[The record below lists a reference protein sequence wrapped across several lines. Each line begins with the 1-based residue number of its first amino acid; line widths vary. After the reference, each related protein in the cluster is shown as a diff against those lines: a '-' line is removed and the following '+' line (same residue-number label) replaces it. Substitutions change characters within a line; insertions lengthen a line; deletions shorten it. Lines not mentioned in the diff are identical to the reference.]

1 LKLAARDR
9 AADARGSP
17 KGTPMS
23 IRLSLATAL
32 AVAAFAA
39 SAQAESTTYPL
50 TLENCGR
57 TITFEK
63 APRRIVSIGQSNT
76 EILLS
81 LGLAEKMVGT
91 GVWFSPVMKAFAAEN
106 AQIPRL
112 ADNDPSFESVLKQK
126 PDFVTAQYEWH
137 VGPNGSVGSRDQF
150 AELGIPTYIAPADC
164 VAKDNSGGGDGVR
177 LQMFT
182 IDLIYREI
190 LDLAKIFDVND
201 RGEALVAKL
210 KQREAAAIATASG
223 ATGKNVT
230 MAFWFSSPKIPGDSY
245 IAGINGG
252 AGYIMHVLGAKD
264 IIDLKDE
271 WPLVSWE
278 RVTAANPTV
287 LVIAEMSRRRHPAD
301 SAEAKLNFLKTD
313 PVASRM
319 DAVQKKRIITIDAQA
334 MDPGIRT
341 IDGIEQVAQGLKAF
355 GLAY

>member
-1 LKLAARDR
+1 
-9 AADARGSP
+9 
-17 KGTPMS
+17 MS
-23 IRLSLATAL
+23 KCIRLSFAAVLAATA
-32 AVAAFAA
+32 FALP
-39 SAQAESTTYPL
+39 AQAESTVYPL

-57 TITFEK
+57 SITFEK
-63 APRRIVSIGQSNT
+63 APSRTVSIGQSNT

-81 LGLAEKMVGT
+81 LGLADKIVGT
-91 GVWFSPVMKAFAAEN
+91 GVWFSPVMPEFAAEN
-106 AQIPRL
+106 AKIPRL
-112 ADNDPSFESVLKQK
+112 ADNDPSFESVVGTK
-126 PDFVTAQYEWH
+126 PDLVTAQYEWH

-150 AELGIPTYIAPADC
+150 ADLGIPTYIAPADC

-182 IDLIYREI
+182 MDLIYREI

-201 RGEALVAKL
+201 RGATLVTKL
-210 KQREAAAIATASG
+210 KQREAAAVATASG
-223 ATGKNVT
+223 AAGRHVT

-287 LVIAEMSRRRHPAD
+287 LVIAEMSRRRNPAD

-313 PVASRM
+313 PVARQM
-319 DAVQKKRIITIDAQA
+319 EAVQKNRIITIDAQA

-341 IDGIEQVAQGLKAF
+341 IEGIEQVAQGLKTF

>member
-1 LKLAARDR
+1 MSSTNILLVAAALAA
-9 AADARGSP
+9 S
-17 KGTPMS
+17 TF
-23 IRLSLATAL
+23 L
-32 AVAAFAA
+32 AA
-39 SAQAESTTYPL
+39 SAQAENTTYPL

-57 TITFEK
+57 TITFDK
-63 APRRIVSIGQSNT
+63 APSRTVSIGQSNT

-81 LGLAEKMVGT
+81 LGLADKVVGT
-91 GVWFSPVMKAFAAEN
+91 GVWFSPVMPEFEAEN
-106 AQIPRL
+106 AKIPRL
-112 ADNDPSFESVLKQK
+112 ADNDPSFESVVGTK
-126 PDFVTAQYEWH
+126 PDLVTAQYEWH

-150 AELGIPTYIAPADC
+150 ADLGIPTYIAPADC

-182 IDLIYREI
+182 MDLIYQEI

-201 RGEALVAKL
+201 RGAALVARL

-223 ATGKNVT
+223 VAGKHVT
-230 MAFWFSSPKIPGDSY
+230 MAFWFSSPKMPGDSY

-252 AGYIMHVLGAKD
+252 AGYIMHVLGAND

-278 RVTAANPTV
+278 RVTGANPTV

-313 PVASRM
+313 PVASQM
-319 DAVQKKRIITIDAQA
+319 EAVKQNRIITIDAQA

-341 IDGIEQVAQGLKAF
+341 IEGIEQVAQGLKRF
-355 GLAY
+355 GLSY

>member
-1 LKLAARDR
+1 
-9 AADARGSP
+9 
-17 KGTPMS
+17 MS
-23 IRLSLATAL
+23 FRLSLAAAL
-32 AVAAFAA
+32 AAAAFATPA
-39 SAQAESTTYPL
+39 LAESTVYPL

-57 TITFEK
+57 SITFEK
-63 APRRIVSIGQSNT
+63 APSRAVSIGQSNT

-81 LGLAEKMVGT
+81 LGLAEKVVGT
-91 GVWFSPVMKAFAAEN
+91 AVWFSPVMKAFEAEN
-106 AQIPRL
+106 AKIPRL
-112 ADNDPSFESVLKQK
+112 ADNDPSFESVVKQQ
-126 PDFVTAQYEWH
+126 PDLVTAQYEWH
-137 VGPNGSVGSRDQF
+137 VGPNGSVGTRDQF
-150 AELGIPTYIAPADC
+150 ADLKIPTYIAPADC

-177 LQMFT
+177 LKMFT
-182 IDLIYREI
+182 MDLVYQQI

-210 KQREAAAIATASG
+210 KQREAAAIALASG
-223 ATGKNVT
+223 AAGKNVT

-301 SAEAKLNFLKTD
+301 SAEAKRAFLKTD
-313 PVASRM
+313 PVAGQM
-319 DAVQKKRIITIDAQA
+319 DAVKHDRIITIDAQA

-341 IDGIEQVAQGLKAF
+341 IEGIEQVAQGLKKF
-355 GLAY
+355 GLSY

>member
-1 LKLAARDR
+1 
-9 AADARGSP
+9 
-17 KGTPMS
+17 MS
-23 IRLSLATAL
+23 IRIRLSLAAFIL
-32 AVAAFAA
+32 AAA
-39 SAQAESTTYPL
+39 SALPAQAESTTYPL

-57 TITFEK
+57 SITFDK
-63 APRRIVSIGQSNT
+63 APNRAVSIGQSNT

-81 LGLAEKMVGT
+81 LGLAGKMVGT
-91 GVWFSPVMKAFAAEN
+91 GVWFSPVMQEFAAEN
-106 AQIPRL
+106 AKIPRL
-112 ADNDPSFESVLKQK
+112 ADNDPSFESVVGTK
-126 PDFVTAQYEWH
+126 PDLVTAQYEWH
-137 VGPNGSVGSRDQF
+137 VGPNGSVGSREQF
-150 AELGIPTYIAPADC
+150 AALGIPTYIAPADC

-182 IDLIYREI
+182 MDLIYQEI

-210 KQREAAAIATASG
+210 KQREAAAIATAAG
-223 ATGKNVT
+223 AAGKNVT
-230 MAFWFSSPKIPGDSY
+230 MAFWFSSPKMPGDSY
-245 IAGINGG
+245 IAGVNGG
-252 AGYIMHVLGAKD
+252 AGYIMHVLGAHD

-301 SAEAKLNFLKTD
+301 SAEAKRGFLKTD
-313 PVASRM
+313 PVASQM
-319 DAVQKKRIITIDAQA
+319 DAVKQNRIITIDAQA

-341 IDGIEQVAQGLKAF
+341 IEGIEQVALGLKRF

>member
-1 LKLAARDR
+1 
-9 AADARGSP
+9 
-17 KGTPMS
+17 MS
-23 IRLSLATAL
+23 IRIRVSLAAFIL
-32 AVAAFAA
+32 AAA
-39 SAQAESTTYPL
+39 SALPAQAESTSYPL

-57 TITFEK
+57 TITFDK
-63 APRRIVSIGQSNT
+63 APSRAVSIGQSNT

-81 LGLAEKMVGT
+81 LGLADKVVGT
-91 GVWFSPVMKAFAAEN
+91 GVWFSPVMKEFAAEN
-106 AQIPRL
+106 AKIPRL
-112 ADNDPSFESVLKQK
+112 ADNDPSFESVVGTK
-126 PDFVTAQYEWH
+126 PDLVTAQYEWH
-137 VGPNGSVGSRDQF
+137 VGPNGSVGTREQF
-150 AELGIPTYIAPADC
+150 ADLGIPTYIAPADC

-177 LQMFT
+177 LKMFT
-182 IDLIYREI
+182 MDLIYQQI

-201 RGEALVAKL
+201 RGAALVATL
-210 KQREAAAIATASG
+210 KQREAAAIAMAAG
-223 ATGKNVT
+223 AAGKNVT
-230 MAFWFSSPKIPGDSY
+230 MAFWFSSPKMPGDSY

-301 SAEAKLNFLKTD
+301 SAAAKTEFLKTD
-313 PVASRM
+313 PVASQM
-319 DAVQKKRIITIDAQA
+319 DAVKQKRIITIDAQA

-341 IDGIEQVAQGLKAF
+341 IEGIEQVAQGLKRF

>member
-1 LKLAARDR
+1 
-9 AADARGSP
+9 
-17 KGTPMS
+17 MS
-23 IRLSLATAL
+23 FRLSLAAAL
-32 AVAAFAA
+32 AAAAFATPA
-39 SAQAESTTYPL
+39 LAESTVYPL

-57 TITFEK
+57 SITFEK
-63 APRRIVSIGQSNT
+63 APSRTVSIGQSNT

-81 LGLAEKMVGT
+81 LGLAEKVVGT
-91 GVWFSPVMKAFAAEN
+91 AVWFSPVMKAFEAEN
-106 AQIPRL
+106 AKIPRL
-112 ADNDPSFESVLKQK
+112 ADNDPSFESVVKQQ
-126 PDFVTAQYEWH
+126 PDLVTAQYEWH
-137 VGPNGSVGSRDQF
+137 VGPNGSVGTRDQF
-150 AELGIPTYIAPADC
+150 ADLKIPTYIAPADC

-177 LQMFT
+177 LKMFT
-182 IDLIYREI
+182 MDLVYQQI

-210 KQREAAAIATASG
+210 KQREAAAIALASG
-223 ATGKNVT
+223 AAGKNVT

-301 SAEAKLNFLKTD
+301 SAEAKRAFLKTD
-313 PVASRM
+313 PVAGQM
-319 DAVQKKRIITIDAQA
+319 DAVKHDRIITIDAQA

-341 IDGIEQVAQGLKAF
+341 IEGIEQVAQGLKKF
-355 GLAY
+355 GLSY

>member
-1 LKLAARDR
+1 MSTLIRVSLAAF
-9 AADARGSP
+9 
-17 KGTPMS
+17 
-23 IRLSLATAL
+23 ILA
-32 AVAAFAA
+32 AA
-39 SAQAESTTYPL
+39 SALPAQAESTSYPL

-57 TITFEK
+57 TIIFAH
-63 APRRIVSIGQSNT
+63 APSRAVSIGQSNT

-81 LGLAEKMVGT
+81 LGLADKVVGT
-91 GVWFSPVMKAFAAEN
+91 GVWFSLVMKEFAAEN
-106 AQIPRL
+106 AKIPRL
-112 ADNDPSFESVLKQK
+112 ADNDPSFESVVGTK
-126 PDFVTAQYEWH
+126 PDLVTAQYEWH
-137 VGPNGSVGSRDQF
+137 VGPNGSVGTREQF
-150 AELGIPTYIAPADC
+150 ADLGIPTYIAPADC

-177 LQMFT
+177 LKMFT
-182 IDLIYREI
+182 MDLIYQQI

-201 RGEALVAKL
+201 RGAALVATL
-210 KQREAAAIATASG
+210 KQREAAAIAMASG
-223 ATGKNVT
+223 AAGKNVT
-230 MAFWFSSPKIPGDSY
+230 MAFWFSSPKMPGDSY

-301 SAEAKLNFLKTD
+301 SAAAKTEFLKTD
-313 PVASRM
+313 PVASQM
-319 DAVQKKRIITIDAQA
+319 DAVKQKRIITIDAQA

-341 IDGIEQVAQGLKAF
+341 IEGIEQVAQGLKRF

>member
-1 LKLAARDR
+1 
-9 AADARGSP
+9 
-17 KGTPMS
+17 MS
-23 IRLSLATAL
+23 NCIRLSLAAAL
-32 AVAAFAA
+32 AAAFALP
-39 SAQAESTTYPL
+39 AQAEGTTYPL
-50 TLENCGR
+50 KLENCGR
-57 TITFEK
+57 TITFGK
-63 APRRIVSIGQSNT
+63 APRRAVSIGQSNT

-91 GVWFSPVMKAFAAEN
+91 GVWFSPVMPEFEAEN
-106 AQIPRL
+106 AKIPRL
-112 ADNDPSFESVLKQK
+112 ADNDPSFESVVKTK
-126 PDFVTAQYEWH
+126 PDLVTAQYEWH
-137 VGPNGSVGSRDQF
+137 VGPNGSVGTRDQF
-150 AELGIPTYIAPADC
+150 ADLGIPTYIAPADC

-182 IDLIYREI
+182 MNLIYQEI

-210 KQREAAAIATASG
+210 KQREAAAIATAAG
-223 ATGKNVT
+223 AAGRHVT

-245 IAGINGG
+245 FAGINGG

-278 RVTAANPTV
+278 RVTGANPTV

-301 SAEAKLNFLKTD
+301 SAAAKREFLKTD
-313 PVASRM
+313 PVASQM
-319 DAVQKKRIITIDAQA
+319 ESVKQDRIITIDAQA

-341 IDGIEQVAQGLKAF
+341 IEGIEQVAQGLKKF

>member
-1 LKLAARDR
+1 
-9 AADARGSP
+9 
-17 KGTPMS
+17 M
-23 IRLSLATAL
+23 RLSIAL
-32 AVAAFAA
+32 ASAFICAAAFSA
-39 SAQAESTTYPL
+39 SAAAESTTYPL

-57 TITFEK
+57 SITFDH
-63 APRRIVSIGQSNT
+63 APNRIVSIGQSNT

-81 LGLAEKMVGT
+81 LGLAEKLVGT
-91 GVWFSPVMKAFAAEN
+91 GVWFSPVMQAFEAEN
-106 AQIPRL
+106 AKIPRL
-112 ADNDPSFESVLKQK
+112 ADNDPSFESVVQQK
-126 PDFVTAQYEWH
+126 PDLVTAQYEWH
-137 VGPNGSVGSRDQF
+137 VGPNGSVGTRDQF
-150 AELGIPTYIAPADC
+150 ADLKIPTYIAPADC

-182 IDLIYREI
+182 MDLIYQEI
-190 LDLAKIFDVND
+190 LELARIFDVND

-223 ATGKNVT
+223 VAGKNVT

-252 AGYIMHVLGAKD
+252 AGYIMHILGAKD

-278 RVTAANPTV
+278 RVTSANPTV
-287 LVIAEMSRRRHPAD
+287 LVIAEMSRRRYPAD
-301 SAEAKLNFLKTD
+301 SAEAKRDFLKTD
-313 PVASRM
+313 PVASQM
-319 DAVQKKRIITIDAQA
+319 EAVQKNRIITIDAQA

-341 IDGIEQVAQGLKAF
+341 IEGIEQVAQGLKAF

>member
-1 LKLAARDR
+1 
-9 AADARGSP
+9 
-17 KGTPMS
+17 MS
-23 IRLSLATAL
+23 IRIRVSLAAFIL
-32 AVAAFAA
+32 AAA
-39 SAQAESTTYPL
+39 SALPAQAESTSYPL

-57 TITFEK
+57 TITFDK
-63 APRRIVSIGQSNT
+63 APSRAVSIGQSNT

-91 GVWFSPVMKAFAAEN
+91 GVWFSPVMKEFAAEN
-106 AQIPRL
+106 TKIPRL
-112 ADNDPSFESVLKQK
+112 ADNDPSFESVVGTK
-126 PDFVTAQYEWH
+126 PDLVTAQYEWH
-137 VGPNGSVGSRDQF
+137 VGPNGSVGTREQF
-150 AELGIPTYIAPADC
+150 ADLGIPTYIAPADC

-177 LQMFT
+177 LKMFT
-182 IDLIYREI
+182 MDLIYQQI

-201 RGEALVAKL
+201 RGAALVATL
-210 KQREAAAIATASG
+210 KQREAAAIAMASG
-223 ATGKNVT
+223 AAGKNVT
-230 MAFWFSSPKIPGDSY
+230 MAFWFSSPKMPGDSY

-301 SAEAKLNFLKTD
+301 SAAAKTEFLKTD
-313 PVASRM
+313 PVASQM
-319 DAVQKKRIITIDAQA
+319 EAVKQNRIITIDAQA

-341 IDGIEQVAQGLKAF
+341 IEGIEQVAQGLKRF
-355 GLAY
+355 GLSY